1 MQTMTRIV
9 RFGRNAAGR
18 VQMDIGDVGSRNK
31 RLFRDSGA
39 ARELFRSKC
48 S

>member
-1 MQTMTRIV
+1 MRPVTRTV

-31 RLFRDSGA
+31 RLLA
-39 ARELFRSKC
+39 VP
-48 S
+48 